1 MDEDKKKKE
10 KEKENFD
17 FLSLGWEVVPPDK
30 AKKLTEFLA
39 NRGVKL
45 NKMPSIKIPPK
56 TINIGERIK
65 IKLLYK
71 EKTFLVFALI
81 LISYT
86 VLSISIAIF
95 KNTMGE
101 LNFLNISMW
110 IAYAISIYLYCRSM
124 KLRSIIKQL

>member
-1 MDEDKKKKE
+1 
-10 KEKENFD
+10 
-17 FLSLGWEVVPPDK
+17 
-30 AKKLTEFLA
+30 
-39 NRGVKL
+39 
-45 NKMPSIKIPPK
+45 MPSIKIPPK